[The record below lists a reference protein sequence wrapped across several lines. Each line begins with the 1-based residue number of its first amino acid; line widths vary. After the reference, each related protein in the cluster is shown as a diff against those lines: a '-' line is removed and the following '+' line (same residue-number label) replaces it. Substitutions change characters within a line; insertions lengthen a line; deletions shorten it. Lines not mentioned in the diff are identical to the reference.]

1 MSLAS
6 TVHLRILLASG
17 AGIALII
24 LAHPM
29 LGSPQSTDSK
39 QSSSQAKSA
48 STAAPAAKKLVLR
61 EPIPYTTLRKA
72 SSQLRS
78 GTSRTVQNG
87 FNGEKAS
94 TYEVYYRPD
103 GVELRREIVATR
115 ILKHSRPEIIEEGQ
129 QMSLPSRGYFSGRR
143 VVTMV
148 ATTYDPYNCGGS
160 GSGRTFT
167 GLKGGYGVVAVDP
180 RFLPLGTKLF
190 IEGYGY
196 AVAAD
201 TGGAIK
207 GNRIDL
213 GIDSQHDAKGVQD
226 MKAVRV
232 HILD

>member
-6 TVHLRILLASG
+6 TVRLRVLLVGG
-17 AGIALII
+17 AGISLMI
-24 LAHPM
+24 LAHPL
-29 LGSPQSTDSK
+29 LGSPQAPDS
-39 QSSSQAKSA
+39 QRSASLSAAA
-48 STAAPAAKKLVLR
+48 STAAPVRKLVLR
-61 EPIPYTTLRKA
+61 EPIPYSTLRKA
-72 SSQLRS
+72 TSQLRS

-87 FNGEKAS
+87 KNGEKES
-94 TYEVYYRPD
+94 TLQVYTRPD
-103 GVELRREIVATR
+103 GVELRREIVHSR
-115 ILKHSRPEIIEEGQ
+115 ILKPSRPEIIEEGRQ
-129 QMSLPSRGYFSGRR
+129 VSLPSRGYFSGRR
-143 VVTMV
+143 MVTMV

-180 RFLPLGTKLF
+180 HFVPLGTRLF

-213 GIDSQHDAKGVQD
+213 GIDSQHDAKGVQN